1 MENLRFEDE
10 MNGVNFGDKRLNDAC
25 GDLLEA
31 FANRPNVSI
40 PATMLSRTELTRAYR
55 FFDNEKVTP
64 EEILRP
70 HREKTAERCRDFK
83 VVLCPQDTTE
93 LDFTRPKQQVEGA
106 GPMADGDR
114 RGAFLHLVEAFTE
127 DGTPLGAVWAKLWT
141 RDFPDPD
148 APKLSENEKRQKR
161 LATPIEEKESIRWL
175 EGFRETQKLAS
186 ADPERT
192 YVVLCDSE
200 ADIIELL
207 AEPRTDNLHYV
218 IRAGQD
224 RATLGENG
232 AAMDI
237 IRNAILPLPVLFTNE
252 IGVRGRESK
261 IAKETRPRRMT
272 RVSRRAAV
280 EIHAGSVTLRTPAK
294 CRENRRLNVNVVM
307 VREVAPPEGEP
318 PVEWILLTTLP
329 ISTAEEVRQVIE
341 YYTVRWM
348 IEVNF
353 RTLKTGCRVEE
364 RRFEKL
370 DRMLACVA
378 IYMIVA
384 WRTML
389 LCRLGRECPDLDC
402 DALFEPSEWK
412 SVWTVTHRGQPI
424 PSTPPKLPDFMR
436 LVARLGGYVDRPSR
450 PDPPGE
456 ETVWRGLQRMHDLAW
471 GWDTF
476 GPGATPEQDV

>member
-10 MNGVNFGDKRLNDAC
+10 MNGVNFGDKRINDAC

-31 FANRPNVSI
+31 FANRPNFSI
-40 PATMLSRTELTRAYR
+40 SGAMFSRTELTRAYR

-70 HREKTAERCRDFK
+70 HFEKTAERCRDFD

-93 LDFTRPKQQVEGA
+93 LDFTRPKQQVAGA
-106 GPMADGDR
+106 GPMADDGR
-114 RGAFLHLVEAFTE
+114 RGAFLHYTAAFTP
-127 DGTPLGAVWAKLWT
+127 DGTPLGAISAKTWA
-141 RDFPDPD
+141 REFPDAD
-148 APKLSENEKRQKR
+148 TPKLSDAEKRKKR
-161 LATPIEEKESIRWL
+161 YGTPIEEKESIRWL
-175 EGFRETQKLAS
+175 EGFRETKKLAS
-186 ADPERT
+186 ADTDTT
-192 YVVLCDSE
+192 YVSLCDSE
-200 ADIIELL
+200 ADIIDLF
-207 AEPRTDNLHYV
+207 AEPRTDNLHWIV
-218 IRAGQD
+218 RAGQD
-224 RATLGENG
+224 RATLDENG
-232 AAMDI
+232 AAMGF
-237 IRNAILPLPVLFTNE
+237 IRDTLLTQPVLFTNE
-252 IGVRGRESK
+252 IGVRGRVPK
-261 IAKETRPRRMT
+261 DPRETRPRRT
-272 RVSRRAAV
+272 ARVSRRASV
-280 EIHAGSVTLRTPAK
+280 EIRAGAVTLRTPTR
-294 CRENRRLNVNVVM
+294 CRKNRRLSVNVVM
-307 VREVAPPEGEP
+307 VREVDPPAGET

-329 ISTAEEVRQVIE
+329 ISTDEEVRLVIQ

-348 IEVNF
+348 IEVYF

-364 RRFEKL
+364 RRFETLK
-370 DRMLACVA
+370 RMLNCTA

-412 SVWTVTHRGQPI
+412 SVWAVTHRNEPI
-424 PSTPPKLPDFMR
+424 PEKPPKLPDFLR
-436 LVARLGGYVDRPSR
+436 LVARLGGYVDRPNR